1 MKANFST
8 DMTKKELSRTRTI
21 IDQFINSCSHNLKG
35 PLTSI
40 EGLVMIAEYCT
51 NPGEV
56 NQCLGLIQQCTVNM
70 LEMIRKLDEYTT
82 NIQRDLNY
90 DEIEADQLLG

>member
-1 MKANFST
+1 MNST
-8 DMTKKELSRTRTI
+8 LSTETVRKELKRAKGM
-21 IDQFINSCSHNLKG
+21 IDQFINSCSHSLKG

-56 NQCLGLIQQCTVNM
+56 NQCLGLIQHCALNM
-70 LEMIRKLDEYTT
+70 LGMIHKLE
-82 NIQRDLNY
+82 
-90 DEIEADQLLG
+90 E